1 MFFLIFFLAY
11 LFVFVL
17 AFYSPNRKSD
27 GGANWRLALLW

>member
-17 AFYSPNRKSD
+17 AFYSPNRKVMAGRID
-27 GGANWRLALLW
+27 G